1 MKNSGKYENNLPIDV
16 SIKYSLDG
24 KEMNLDDML
33 GLSGKVSITVS
44 YKNNDKHIVRVNGKS
59 ETLYT
64 PFVVMFG
71 TVLDNETNMYG
82 SIAFKQNAPSS
93 FKMMSEFNG
102 QGGNAAFDA
111 DNSAN
116 VNNVKQIG
124 EYLNSSTI
132 YE

>member
-1 MKNSGKYENNLPIDV
+1 MSTVVNSSIVNNVV
-16 SIKYSLDG
+16 SL
-24 KEMNLDDML
+24 
-33 GLSGKVSITVS
+33 
-44 YKNNDKHIVRVNGKS
+44 
-59 ETLYT
+59 
-64 PFVVMFG
+64 FAG
-71 TVLDNETNMYG
+71 TDLDNLNRSMDPFANENENNMYG

>member
-1 MKNSGKYENNLPIDV
+1 MDDE
-16 SIKYSLDG
+16 DG
-24 KEMNLDDML
+24 DGIWTSNDRSFDIYMEQAFQNQMM
-33 GLSGKVSITVS
+33 GLMQLAGLMMGAAAM
-44 YKNNDKHIVRVNGKS
+44 D
-59 ETLYT
+59 
-64 PFVVMFG
+64 PFAN
-71 TVLDNETNMYG
+71 DNETNMYG

-102 QGGNAAFDA
+102 QGGNPAFDA